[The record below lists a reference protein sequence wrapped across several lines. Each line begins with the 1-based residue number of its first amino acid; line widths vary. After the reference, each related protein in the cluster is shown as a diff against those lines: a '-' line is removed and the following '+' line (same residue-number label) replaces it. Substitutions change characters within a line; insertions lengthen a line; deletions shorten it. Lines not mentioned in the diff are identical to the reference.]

1 LIDWAMITLNP
12 LEPWPG
18 ELCLAAAAAS
28 DINVMTRGVECGGLM
43 SDDLSPETVLMPGD
57 KRSAYP
63 AGWIEGGRVRLDAM
77 RPIAERAGL
86 SLLQLACQW
95 NLAHEPV
102 GCVVPTLIQEAGSR
116 ARPVEEKRAELAGL
130 PERLRLSVADVEE
143 IRAIGDN
150 TGCMALKGA
159 SPDHVGE
166 ARADAWSL
174 DARLE
179 AVAQRWSI
187 DPVRDLGARGSL
199 IDAEV
204 QFAPPAFS
212 RLRRSS

>member
-1 LIDWAMITLNP
+1 MIILNP

-18 ELCLAAAAAS
+18 ELCLAAAAAA
-28 DINVMTRGVECGGLM
+28 DVRVMTRVVEDGGLLY
-43 SDDLSPETVLMPGD
+43 DDLLPDTAFMPGD
-57 KRSAYP
+57 DRSAYP
-63 AGWIEGGRVRLDAM
+63 PGWIEGGRVRLDAM
-77 RPIAERAGL
+77 RPIAERSGL

-102 GCVVPTLIQEAGSR
+102 ACVVPTLIQEAGLG

-130 PERLRLSVADVEE
+130 PEGLRLSGADVEE

-166 ARADAWSL
+166 ERADAWSL

-187 DPVRDLGARGSL
+187 DPVRDLTTRGSV
-199 IDAEV
+199 IDAEAE
-204 QFAPPAFS
+204 FAPRLSPK
-212 RLRRSS
+212 LRRSS